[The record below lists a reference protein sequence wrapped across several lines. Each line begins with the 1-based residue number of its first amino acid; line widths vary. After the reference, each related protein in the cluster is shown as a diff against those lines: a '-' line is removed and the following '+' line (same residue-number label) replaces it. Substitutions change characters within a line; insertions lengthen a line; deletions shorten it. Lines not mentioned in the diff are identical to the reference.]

1 MTPPPPLPLS
11 FRQELA
17 PHLFKAV
24 AGGWSCAVVGLPGL
38 GLSNLLRFLVEP
50 RVAEH
55 YLGADADAGQSLMVF
70 VEGDRLLDP
79 AALFAGL
86 ARQVLAAAHAQQWP
100 RAEQAALRRL
110 ADTPSS
116 GALADPAAPLAGL
129 VQHVCGDLERRLVFV
144 CDEFDAALLSLP
156 SAALRELRALRDAHK
171 YRLAF
176 IAGLRHDAARI
187 AAART
192 GDDLGGG
199 AAKLAELFDQ
209 HTYPLRPY
217 LPADCRLAIA
227 RKTLGWATA
236 PSEEQQAQ
244 LCRLTGG
251 HAKLLIASLIYLEP
265 RLHLPWA
272 NVERGLLADAGLAEI
287 SRALWQA
294 LAPGDQRALWLLARD
309 ERDAMADG
317 GLERLALLGLAAGGP
332 AFVFSSLFEAIVLAQ
347 PEPPA
352 PAEPGPVSHLRDPEA
367 TVNW

>member
-50 RVAEH
+50 RMVEH
-55 YLGADADAGQSLMVF
+55 YLGADAESGRVLTVF
-70 VEGDRLLDP
+70 VEGDRLLD
-79 AALFAGL
+79 AGALFAGL
-86 ARQVLAAAHAQQWP
+86 ARQMLAAARTQQWP

-110 ADTPSS
+110 ADTP
-116 GALADPAAPLAGL
+116 GRGRLAEPAAPLAGL
-129 VQHVCGDLERRLVFV
+129 VQHVCGDLERRIVFV
-144 CDEFDAALLSLP
+144 CDEFDAALSSLP

-176 IAGLRHDAARI
+176 IAGLRREAAWI
-187 AAART
+187 AAARS
-192 GDDLGGG
+192 GDDVAGG

-209 HTYPLRPY
+209 HTFPLRPY
-217 LPADCRLAIA
+217 LPADCLLAIA
-227 RKTLGWATA
+227 RKTVGWAIA
-236 PSEEQQAQ
+236 PSEEQQEK
-244 LCRLTGG
+244 LCRLAGG
-251 HAKLLIASLIYLEP
+251 HAKLLMASLIFLEP

-294 LAPGDQRALWLLARD
+294 MEPGDQRALWLLARD

-317 GLERLALLGLAAGGP
+317 ALERLVLLGLAAGGP
-332 AFVFSSLFEAIVLAQ
+332 AFVFSSLFEGFVLAQ

-352 PAEPGPVSHLRDPEA
+352 PTEPAPISHLRDPEA
-367 TVNW
+367 TINW